1 MPLIK
6 EKIFE
11 LHRQHRYRRRCVI
24 GQELINFA
32 ENDYLGLRH
41 HPQVVAACI
50 EASKKYGVGSGAS
63 ALISGYS
70 YEHQQLEQELADFLG
85 YEKTLLFSSGYLAN
99 LAVLSSICQRGE
111 VIYSDKLNH
120 ASLIDGARL
129 SRAEVIRYPH
139 VDVVRLAELLAKE
152 ACSKPKQ
159 GYILSDGVFSMD
171 GDIAPY
177 EQLRELADQY
187 AATLII
193 DDAHGVGIMGPAGR
207 GSWNDFGPVADILI
221 GTLGKAFGTQG
232 AYVAGTKQQIDWLV
246 QTGRTYIYTTALA
259 PPIVAAS
266 RASLEILRSGDNLRA
281 ALAANIQY
289 FRAGA
294 QQLGLQLLPSDTAIQ
309 PLILGSEK
317 RLLRWA
323 DSLRQAGILVGA
335 IRPPTVAEGSSRLR
349 ITISAVHSAEQIN
362 QLLEALNQC
371 QQQD

>member
-1 MPLIK
+1 MPRIK
-6 EKIFE
+6 EKISE

-24 GQELINFA
+24 GQELLNFA

-41 HPQVVAACI
+41 HPKIVTACI

-139 VDVVRLAELLAKE
+139 VDVSRLAELLAKE
-152 ACSKPKQ
+152 ACSKPNQ
-159 GYILSDGVFSMD
+159 RYILSDGVFSMD

-207 GSWNDFGPVADILI
+207 GSWDDFGPVADILI

-266 RASLEILRSGDNLRA
+266 RASLKMLRSGDNLRA
-281 ALAANIQY
+281 ALAANIRY

-317 RLLRWA
+317 HLLRWA